1 MFSQASV
8 ILFTRGGVGGGW
20 CGRHTPLGRRPS
32 SADIPLGRHPDGQ
45 TPPGRCPL
53 DRHPPGRHNG
63 PPPQWADTPWA
74 SPGDGCRSRRY
85 ASYWNEFLLIG
96 IISYFSYLSFTYQ
109 SSKYVMQCL
118 RNLFH
123 YFLHRMAKVK

>member
-8 ILFTRGGVGGGW
+8 ILFTRGGVGGG
-20 CGRHTPLGRRPS
+20 GVADTPHW
-32 SADIPLGRHPDGQ
+32 ADAPPRQTSPWADTPMGRHPQADAPWTD
-45 TPPGRCPL
+45 TPL
-53 DRHPPGRHNG
+53 ADT
-63 PPPQWADTPWA
+63 PQWADTPWA